1 MGRLHMTVL
10 HGSKLEI
17 LGTVVVL
24 REVIGLER
32 GFVIE
37 LCDFRSFSIGIEVRS
52 GVVRG
57 IGSMGLRTRVGTG
70 GVQFLWTFVL
80 EVALGATVHAK
91 AILLT
96 VGLLFLGKFLKLVVG
111 RRGEVD

>member
-24 REVIGLER
+24 REVVGLER

-37 LCDFRSFSIGIEVRS
+37 FCDFRSFSVGVEVRS
-52 GVVRG
+52 GVVCG
-57 IGSMGLRTRVGTG
+57 IGSTGSRTRVGMG
-70 GVQFLWTFVL
+70 GVQFLWAFVL

-91 AILLT
+91 AILST

-111 RRGEVD
+111 RCGEVD

>member
-24 REVIGLER
+24 REVIGLAH
-32 GFVIE
+32 GLMIE

-52 GVVRG
+52 GVIRG
-57 IGSMGLRTRVGTG
+57 IGSTGSRTRVGME

-91 AILLT
+91 AILST

-111 RRGEVD
+111 RCGEVD

>member
-1 MGRLHMTVL
+1 MGRLHMTVI

-17 LGTVVVL
+17 LGTFVVL
-24 REVIGLER
+24 REVIGLEC

-37 LCDFRSFSIGIEVRS
+37 LCDFRSFSIRIEVRS
-52 GVVRG
+52 GIVHG
-57 IGSMGLRTRVGTG
+57 IGSTGSRTRVGMG

-91 AILLT
+91 AVLST

-111 RRGEVD
+111 SRSEVD